1 MITKWLTLNLL
12 TIFIIVVWSNLQ
24 GYESSSIFFSKI
36 FAQVAFI
43 LLLINF
49 NMYFV
54 FLLIRKSKL
63 RDVKIR
69 LAKISKRM
77 MKYHVAI
84 AVTATTLVVLHAG
97 IMLYV
102 HYNNLFKGETLSGAF
117 LIGMLSFLLINGLL
131 RRKKA
136 TGKRRK
142 FHYMMAF
149 IFFGFMLL
157 HIFI

>member
-1 MITKWLTLNLL
+1 MILKWLTVNLL
-12 TIFIIVVWSNLQ
+12 TIFIIVIWSHLQ
-24 GYESSSIFFSKI
+24 DYESNSVLLSKI

-43 LLLINF
+43 LLLINL

-63 RDVKIR
+63 RDVKIK

-97 IMLYV
+97 IMGCSY
-102 HYNNLFKGETLSGAF
+102 YEDFFKGKTISGTL
-117 LIGMLSFLLINGLL
+117 LIGILSILLYSGLL
-131 RRKKA
+131 RRRKA

-142 FHYMMAF
+142 FHYRMAF
-149 IFFGFMLL
+149 VFFGFLFL
-157 HIFI
+157 HIFL

>member
-1 MITKWLTLNLL
+1 MITKWLTVNLL
-12 TIFIIVVWSNLQ
+12 TIFVIVVWSSLQ
-24 GYESSSIFFSKI
+24 GYESNFILLSKI

-84 AVTATTLVVLHAG
+84 AVTATPLVVLHAG
-97 IMLYV
+97 IMFYV
-102 HYNNLFKGETLSGAF
+102 HYNNLFKGKTISGAF
-117 LIGMLSFLLINGLL
+117 LIGMLPILLFSGLL

-149 IFFGFMLL
+149 VFFGFLFF
-157 HIFI
+157 HIFL

>member
-1 MITKWLTLNLL
+1 MIAKWLTVNLL
-12 TIFIIVVWSNLQ
+12 TVFIIVVWSHLQ
-24 GYESSSIFFSKI
+24 GYESNSIFLSKI

-43 LLLINF
+43 LLLINL
-49 NMYFV
+49 NMYFI

-84 AVTATTLVVLHAG
+84 AVTATVLVALHAV
-97 IMLYV
+97 IMLYA
-102 HYNNLFKGETLSGAF
+102 HYENLFLRKTISGAF
-117 LIGMLSFLLINGLL
+117 LIGILPILLFSGLL
-131 RRKKA
+131 RRRKA

-149 IFFGFMLL
+149 VFFGFLFL
-157 HIFI
+157 HIFL